1 MKKIIS
7 ILLILIIISC
17 KGEKATFNNENN
29 YYLEFIQQTDKYI
42 YLYKIDR
49 NNPLKIDSSKS
60 AKGIHQFNISLLKS
74 DIFLV
79 GTSPEKSVLFIGSP
93 NESNKFLFTNGEYEE
108 LVVTG
113 DSTNVLLQKYFKF
126 RNNIISQI
134 QNINTPNEEEKIIK
148 RNSILTS
155 YQTYIKEFIAENKNS
170 PCLIMLLGEIQNPM
184 DFKDELTLIK
194 IVIQEKF
201 EQQKYLKE
209 IVKLIEQAKQQ
220 EEFIF
225 QQKNKVKEEQNTRK
239 ELGINIG
246 AIAPEINLKGPNGD
260 LISLSSLKGKV
271 VLLDFW
277 ASWCRPCRAEN
288 PNVVRLYN
296 KYKDK
301 GFTVYSVS
309 LDQNKDKWLAA
320 IVQDQLTWSNHV
332 SELTGWKSS
341 AGAKYGISSI
351 PKTFL
356 INKKGEIIGYDLR
369 GNELEQKLS
378 EIL

>member
-17 KGEKATFNNENN
+17 KGEKATVNSENN
-29 YYLEFIQQTDKYI
+29 YYLEFIQQTDQYI

-49 NNPLKIDSSKS
+49 NNPSKIDSSKS

-93 NESNKFLFTNGEYEE
+93 NESNKFIFTNGEYEE

-134 QNINTPNEEEKIIK
+134 QNINTSNEEEKIIK
-148 RNSILTS
+148 RNSILIN
-155 YQTYIKEFIAENKNS
+155 YQTYIKEFIEENKNS

-184 DFKDELTLIK
+184 DFKSELMIIK
-194 IVIQEKF
+194 NVIQEKF
-201 EQQKYLKE
+201 EKQKYLKE

-220 EEFIF
+220 EEFTF
-225 QQKNKVKEEQNTRK
+225 QQKNKVKQEQNTRK

-246 AIAPEINLKGPNGD
+246 AIAPEINLKGPNGE
-260 LISLSSLKGKV
+260 LIALSSLKGKV

-369 GNELEQKLS
+369 GNELGEKLS

>member
-1 MKKIIS
+1 MKKLIS
-7 ILLILIIISC
+7 ILLILVIISC
-17 KGEKATFNNENN
+17 KGEKATINNENN
-29 YYLEFIQQTDKYI
+29 YFLEFIQQTNQYI

-49 NNPLKIDSSKS
+49 NNPSKMDSSKS
-60 AKGIHQFNISLLKS
+60 NNGIHQFNISLMNS

-93 NESNKFLFTNGEYEE
+93 NESNKFLFTNGVYEE

-113 DSTNVLLQKYFKF
+113 DSTNILLQKYFKF

-134 QNINTPNEEEKIIK
+134 QSINTPNEEEKIIA
-148 RNSILTS
+148 RNSILMS
-155 YQTYIKEFIAENKNS
+155 YQSYIKEFISENENS
-170 PCLIMLLGEIQNPM
+170 PSIIMLLSEIQNPM
-184 DFKDELTLIK
+184 DFKNELMIIK
-194 IVIQEKF
+194 TVVQEKF
-201 EQQKYLKE
+201 EKQKYLRE
-209 IVKLIEQAKQQ
+209 VVKLIEQAKQQ
-220 EEFIF
+220 EDYIF
-225 QQKNKVKEEQNTRK
+225 QQKNRVNEEKNIREQ
-239 ELGINIG
+239 LGINIG
-246 AIAPEINLKGPNGD
+246 AIAPEINLKSPDGK
-260 LISLSSLKGKV
+260 LIALSSLKGKV

-288 PNVVRLYN
+288 PNVVKLYN

-309 LDQNKDKWLAA
+309 LDQNKEKWLAA
-320 IVQDQLTWSNHV
+320 IAQDQLTWSNHV

-341 AGAKYGISSI
+341 AGNKYGVSSI

-356 INKKGEIIGYDLR
+356 IDSKGKIIAYDLG
-369 GNELEQKLS
+369 GNDLEKKLS

>member
-126 RNNIISQI
+126 RNSIISQI

-320 IVQDQLTWSNHV
+320 IVQDQLTWSNV

-356 INKKGEIIGYDLR
+356 INKKGEITGYDLR

>member
-126 RNNIISQI
+126 RNSIISQI

-184 DFKDELTLIK
+184 DFKDELKIIK

-320 IVQDQLTWSNHV
+320 IVQDQLNWSNHV

-356 INKKGEIIGYDLR
+356 INKKGEIIGCDLR

>member
-7 ILLILIIISC
+7 ILLILSIISC
-17 KGEKATFNNENN
+17 KGEKATINNENN
-29 YYLEFIQQTDKYI
+29 YFLEFIQQTDKYI

-49 NNPLKIDSSKS
+49 NNPSKIDSSKS
-60 AKGIHQFNISLLKS
+60 NNGVHKFNINLLKS

-93 NESNKFLFTNGEYEE
+93 NENNKFLFTNGVYEE

-113 DSTNVLLQKYFKF
+113 DSTNILLQKYFNF

-134 QNINTPNEEEKIIK
+134 QSIKTPNEEEKIIA
-148 RNSILTS
+148 RNSILMNYQS
-155 YQTYIKEFIAENKNS
+155 YMKKFINENKNS
-170 PCLIMLLGEIQNPM
+170 PCLLMLLGEIQNPM
-184 DFKDELTLIK
+184 DFKNELMIIK
-194 IVIQEKF
+194 NVVQEKF
-201 EQQKYLKE
+201 EKQKYLKE
-209 IVKLIEQAKQQ
+209 VVKLIEQAKQQ
-220 EEFIF
+220 ENYLS
-225 QQKNKVKEEQNTRK
+225 QQKNRANEEKNIREK
-239 ELGINIG
+239 LGINIG
-246 AIAPEINLKGPNGD
+246 AIAPEINLQSPDGKF
-260 LISLSSLKGKV
+260 IALSSLKGKV

-296 KYKDK
+296 KYKYK

-320 IVQDQLTWSNHV
+320 IAQDKLTWSNHV

-341 AGAKYGISSI
+341 AGNKYGVSSI

-356 INKKGEIIGYDLR
+356 IDAKGKIIAYDLR
-369 GNELEQKLS
+369 GNDLEKKLS

>member
-320 IVQDQLTWSNHV
+320 INQDQLTWSNHV

>member
-1 MKKIIS
+1 MKKLIS
-7 ILLILIIISC
+7 ILLILVIISC
-17 KGEKATFNNENN
+17 KGEKATINNENN
-29 YYLEFIQQTDKYI
+29 YFLEFIQQTNQYI

-49 NNPLKIDSSKS
+49 NNPSKMDSSKS
-60 AKGIHQFNISLLKS
+60 NNGIHQFNISLMNS

-93 NESNKFLFTNGEYEE
+93 NESNKFLFTNGVYEE

-113 DSTNVLLQKYFKF
+113 DSTNILLQKYFKF

-134 QNINTPNEEEKIIK
+134 QSINTPNEEEKIIA
-148 RNSILTS
+148 RNSILMS
-155 YQTYIKEFIAENKNS
+155 YQSYIKEFISENENS
-170 PCLIMLLGEIQNPM
+170 PSIVMLLSEIQNPM
-184 DFKDELTLIK
+184 DFKNELMIIK
-194 IVIQEKF
+194 TVVQEKF
-201 EQQKYLKE
+201 EKQKYIKE
-209 IVKLIEQAKQQ
+209 VVKLIEQAKQQ
-220 EEFIF
+220 EDYIF
-225 QQKNKVKEEQNTRK
+225 QQKNRVNEEKNIREQ
-239 ELGINIG
+239 LGINIG
-246 AIAPEINLKGPNGD
+246 AIAPEINLKSPDGK
-260 LISLSSLKGKV
+260 LIALSSLKGKV

-288 PNVVRLYN
+288 PNVVKLYN

-320 IVQDQLTWSNHV
+320 IAQDQLTWSNHV

-341 AGAKYGISSI
+341 AGNKYGVSSI

-356 INKKGEIIGYDLR
+356 IDAKGKIIAYDLR
-369 GNELEQKLS
+369 GNDLEKQLS

>member
-7 ILLILIIISC
+7 VFLILIIISC
-17 KGEKATFNNENN
+17 KGEKANINNENN
-29 YYLEFIQQTDKYI
+29 YFLEFVQQTDQYI

-49 NNPLKIDSSKS
+49 NNPSKIDSSKS
-60 AKGIHQFNISLLKS
+60 NKGIHQFNINLMKS

-79 GTSPEKSVLFIGSP
+79 GTSPEKSVLFIASP

-113 DSTNVLLQKYFKF
+113 DSNNILLHKYFKF
-126 RNNIISQI
+126 RNSIISQI
-134 QNINTPNEEEKIIK
+134 QGINTPNEEEKIIA
-148 RNSILTS
+148 RNSIIMN
-155 YQTYIKEFIAENKNS
+155 YQSYIKEFINENKNS
-170 PCLIMLLGEIQNPM
+170 PCLLMLLGEIQNPIE
-184 DFKDELTLIK
+184 FKNELMVIK
-194 IVIQEKF
+194 NVVQEKF
-201 EQQKYLKE
+201 EKQKYLNE
-209 IVKLIEQAKQQ
+209 VVKLIEQAKQQ
-220 EEFIF
+220 EDYIF
-225 QQKNKVKEEQNTRK
+225 QQKNRVKKEQNIRK

-246 AIAPEINLKGPNGD
+246 AVAPEINLKSPNGK
-260 LISLSSLKGKV
+260 LIALSSLKGKV

-320 IVQDQLTWSNHV
+320 ITQDQLTWSNHV

-341 AGAKYGISSI
+341 AGKKYGVSSI

-356 INKKGEIIGYDLR
+356 VDAKGKIIAYDLR
-369 GNELEQKLS
+369 GNDLEKKLS

>member
-7 ILLILIIISC
+7 ILLILGIISC
-17 KGEKATFNNENN
+17 KGEKATINNENN
-29 YYLEFIQQTDKYI
+29 YFLEFIQQTDKYI

-49 NNPLKIDSSKS
+49 NQPSKIDSSKS
-60 AKGIHQFNISLLKS
+60 NNGTHQFNISLLKS

-93 NESNKFLFTNGEYEE
+93 NERNKFLFTNGEYNE

-113 DSTNVLLQKYFKF
+113 DSTNILLQKYFKF

-134 QNINTPNEEEKIIK
+134 QNINTPSEEEKIIA
-148 RNSILTS
+148 RNSIIMK
-155 YQTYIKEFIAENKNS
+155 YQSYIKKFIKENKNS

-184 DFKDELTLIK
+184 DFKKELLLIK
-194 IVIQEKF
+194 NVVQERFVK
-201 EQQKYLKE
+201 EKYLKE
-209 IVKLIEQAKQQ
+209 VVKLIEQAKQQ
-220 EEFIF
+220 EDYIF
-225 QQKNKVKEEQNTRK
+225 QQKNRVNEEQNKRE

-246 AIAPEINLKGPNGD
+246 ALAPEISLKSPGGKW
-260 LISLSSLKGKV
+260 IALSSLKGKV

-309 LDQNKDKWLAA
+309 LDQNKDKWMAA
-320 IVQDQLTWSNHV
+320 ITQDQLTWSNHV

-341 AGAKYGISSI
+341 AGNKYGVSSI

-356 INKKGEIIGYDLR
+356 IDAKGKIIAYDLR
-369 GNELEQKLS
+369 GNDLEKKLS

>member
-7 ILLILIIISC
+7 ILLILVIISC
-17 KGEKATFNNENN
+17 KGKKATINNENN
-29 YYLEFIQQTDKYI
+29 YFLEFIQQTDQYI

-60 AKGIHQFNISLLKS
+60 NNGIHQFNISMQKS

-79 GTSPEKSVLFIGSP
+79 GTSPEKSVLFIGIP
-93 NESNKFLFTNGEYEE
+93 NERNKFLFTNGEYEE

-113 DSTNVLLQKYFKF
+113 DSTNILLQKYFRF

-134 QNINTPNEEEKIIK
+134 QSINTPSEEEKIIA
-148 RNSILTS
+148 RNSILLN
-155 YQTYIKEFIAENKNS
+155 YQSYIKKFINENKNS
-170 PCLIMLLGEIQNPM
+170 PSIIMLLGEIQNPI
-184 DFKDELTLIK
+184 DFKNELMIIK
-194 IVIQEKF
+194 NIVQEKF
-201 EQQKYLKE
+201 EKQKYLNE
-209 IVKLIEQAKQQ
+209 VVKLIEQAKQQ
-220 EEFIF
+220 EDYIF
-225 QQKNKVKEEQNTRK
+225 QQKNRVNEEKNIREQ
-239 ELGINIG
+239 LGINIG
-246 AIAPEINLKGPNGD
+246 AIAPEINLKSPDGK
-260 LISLSSLKGKV
+260 LIALSSLKGKV

-309 LDQNKDKWLAA
+309 LDQNKDKWMAA
-320 IVQDQLTWSNHV
+320 ITQDQLTWSNHV

-341 AGAKYGISSI
+341 AGNKYGVSSI

-356 INKKGEIIGYDLR
+356 IDAKGKIIAYDLR
-369 GNELEQKLS
+369 GNDLENKLS

>member
-134 QNINTPNEEEKIIK
+134 QNINTSNEEEKIIK

>member
-126 RNNIISQI
+126 RNSIISQI

-320 IVQDQLTWSNHV
+320 IVQDQLNWSNHV

-356 INKKGEIIGYDLR
+356 INKKGEIIAYDLR

>member
-134 QNINTPNEEEKIIK
+134 QNINIPNEQEKIIK

-194 IVIQEKF
+194 IVIKEKF

-209 IVKLIEQAKQQ
+209 IVKLIEKAKQQ

-246 AIAPEINLKGPNGD
+246 AIAPEINLKGPNGY

-320 IVQDQLTWSNHV
+320 IVQDQLNWSNHV

>member
-7 ILLILIIISC
+7 ILLILSIISC
-17 KGEKATFNNENN
+17 KGEKATINNENN
-29 YYLEFIQQTDKYI
+29 YFLEFIQQTDKYI

-49 NNPLKIDSSKS
+49 NNPSKIDSSKS
-60 AKGIHQFNISLLKS
+60 NNGVHKFNINLLKS

-93 NESNKFLFTNGEYEE
+93 NENNKFLFTNGVYEE

-113 DSTNVLLQKYFKF
+113 DSTNILLQKYFNF

-134 QNINTPNEEEKIIK
+134 QSIKTPNEEEKIIA
-148 RNSILTS
+148 RNSILMNYQS
-155 YQTYIKEFIAENKNS
+155 YMKKFINENKNS
-170 PCLIMLLGEIQNPM
+170 PCLLMLLGEIQNPM
-184 DFKDELTLIK
+184 DFKNELMIIK
-194 IVIQEKF
+194 NVVQEKF
-201 EQQKYLKE
+201 EKQKYLKE
-209 IVKLIEQAKQQ
+209 VVKLIEQAKQQ
-220 EEFIF
+220 ENYLS
-225 QQKNKVKEEQNTRK
+225 QQKNRANEEKNIREK
-239 ELGINIG
+239 LGINIG
-246 AIAPEINLKGPNGD
+246 AIAPEINLQSPDGKF
-260 LISLSSLKGKV
+260 IALSSLKGKV

-320 IVQDQLTWSNHV
+320 IAQDKLTWSNHV

-341 AGAKYGISSI
+341 AGNKYGVSSI

-356 INKKGEIIGYDLR
+356 IDAKGKIIAYDLR
-369 GNELEQKLS
+369 GNDLEKKLS